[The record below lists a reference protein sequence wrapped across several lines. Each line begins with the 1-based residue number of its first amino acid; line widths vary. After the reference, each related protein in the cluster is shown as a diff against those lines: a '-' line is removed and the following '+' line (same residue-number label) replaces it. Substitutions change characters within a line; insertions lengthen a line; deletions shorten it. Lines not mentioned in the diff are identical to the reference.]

1 MNHPNGNRQRR
12 GHPIPTNGR
21 SYADKISRDL
31 LGRSVAQ
38 GLLQQA
44 KLDQAFNQNQRGSF
58 MGMIEVIPRTA
69 GVDGSTV
76 RRQHNVIHVALS
88 RTKNPAHG
96 KGASNIRRIV
106 LQLTAG
112 IDQHQVPF

>member
-1 MNHPNGNRQRR
+1 M
-12 GHPIPTNGR
+12 
-21 SYADKISRDL
+21 
-31 LGRSVAQ
+31 
-38 GLLQQA
+38 QQA
-44 KLDQAFNQNQRGSF
+44 KLDQALNQNQRGSF

-96 KGASNIRRIV
+96 KGASDIRRIV

-112 IDQHQVPF
+112 IDQHQVPFGQIRVVLHIVQGTNVFTGSYNG